1 MDFNFTEEQQ
11 QLADALRR
19 YLDKN
24 YGFEARQAIVKTPEG
39 VSAAHWNA
47 FVELGLTALPVPAEQ
62 GGFDG
67 SPFDMLVVMQELG
80 RMLVVEPY
88 WATAV
93 GVEALKLAGAE
104 NAQNAQLLERVAA
117 GEIKLAAAFHEPGAR
132 YDLFALETLAKET
145 GDGFA
150 LTGSKSVVQHGA
162 QADYWIVPA
171 RLAGEVAVFV
181 VARDAKGVEVSDYR
195 TIDGQ
200 RAATLK
206 FDGAT
211 ARRLGVAGAAGAA
224 TWEQIAD
231 YATFLLCAEA
241 VGAIDA
247 LNHATVE
254 YTKTRQQFGVPIAR
268 FQALQHR
275 MAEMLIHGEQARSL
289 TYLAAARYSSASS
302 DERRRAISAAKVRV
316 GQAARYV
323 GQQAVQLHG
332 GMGVTNEVAAAH
344 LFKRLAIIETTLG
357 DVDYHLERF
366 ASLPGF
372 AQAAA

>member
-80 RMLVVEPY
+80 RALVIEPY

-93 GVEALKLAGAE
+93 GIEALKLTSAE
-104 NAQNAQLLERVAA
+104 NAQNAQLLERAAA
-117 GEIKLAAAFHEPGAR
+117 GEIKLAAAFHEPDAR
-132 YDLFALETLAKET
+132 YDLFALGTLAKET
-145 GDGFA
+145 GDGFT

-162 QADYWIVPA
+162 QANYWVVPA
-171 RLAGEVAVFV
+171 RLAGEVALFV
-181 VARDAKGVEVSDYR
+181 VRRDEKGVEVSDYR

-206 FDGAT
+206 FDGAS
-211 ARRLGVAGAAGAA
+211 ASRLAGAGAA
-224 TWEQIAD
+224 TLERIAD

-289 TYLAAARYSSASS
+289 TYLAAARYSSASA

-344 LFKRLAIIETTLG
+344 LFKRLTIIETTLG
-357 DVDYHLERF
+357 DVDHHLERF